1 MRPFLPILPFLTK
14 YPFLKVAGHFL
25 QFEFGSLERAISSAN
40 DEIKEE
46 GKKWVERVLKGER
59 MEFELDRT
67 EFLCGVCEGK
77 HCGDGDWLERFR
89 RCAHTIPSM
98 KYKTLVAKAKRSI
111 LTYIFAKMILSGL
124 DERSRIK
131 FAVEEARRY
140 REMLMDESSEF
151 LKFFAWDF
159 GVKLRVMGK
168 EYWVDV
174 VDYLRGAVRIR
185 AEEWKLVNRWLERG
199 YVRLTKREFIRLM
212 EEYVR
217 ERLGEAVGVRLR
229 VRMDVPRGEVKAECY
244 PPCMRRIL
252 YDLQHGLNVPH
263 SGRFAIAS
271 FLLNIGKSVEEVV
284 EVFKTAPDFDEDKTR
299 YQVEHIAG
307 MRGKGEEYVC
317 PSCETMRSY
326 GNCFPDE
333 RCKYINHPVKYYFRC
348 VRRSKRKYHRASKS
362 RNRSED

>member
-1 MRPFLPILPFLTK
+1 MRPFLPILPFLVK

-25 QFEFGSLERAISSAN
+25 KFEFGDIDGAQFSDREA
-40 DEIKEE
+40 EEE
-46 GKKWVERVLKGER
+46 GKRWVESVLKGEKR
-59 MEFELDRT
+59 DFKRERT
-67 EFLCGVCEGK
+67 EFLCEICKGK
-77 HCGDGDWLERFR
+77 HCGEGDWIDRFKN
-89 RCAHTIPSM
+89 CAYTVGSIEYSS
-98 KYKTLVAKAKRSI
+98 LLSKAKRAV
-111 LTYIFAKMILSGL
+111 LAYVFAKMILSGL

-140 REMLMDESSEF
+140 REMLMYESAEF

-159 GVKLRVMGK
+159 GVDLRVVGDQF
-168 EYWVDV
+168 WVDV
-174 VDYLRGAVRIR
+174 VGYIRGAVRIR

-199 YVRLTKREFIRLM
+199 YVRLTRREFVRLM
-212 EEYVR
+212 EEYIR
-217 ERLGEAVGVRLR
+217 DRLGESVGVRLK
-229 VRMDVPRGEVKAECY
+229 VRMEIPKGEVKAECY

-252 YDLQHGLNVPH
+252 YDLGHGLNVPH
-263 SGRFAIAS
+263 SARFAIAS

-284 EVFKTAPDFDEDKTR
+284 DVFRTAPDFDEDKTR

-333 RCKYINHPVKYYFRC
+333 GCEGINHPVKYYFRC
-348 VRRSKRKYHRASKS
+348 VRKSKRKSRRASKS
-362 RNRSED
+362 KSRSED